1 MQPPQASA
9 SKLAIA
15 RAADPPPRSAL
26 EDWTMGTLRLKYK
39 RVSVTEEYGH
49 PSSLNTLTPLE
60 FKQFNVGLL
69 GLGQVKKQASV
80 INALAAVFDLEG
92 FTDFCSQID
101 PQLVVPEFLSEFLAW
116 LFESVRTKFTEKEAE
131 EVVRIWGSLPFFGK
145 FTGDGVLFLWDTDL
159 SGGAPGIGHI
169 ARKLKEICNKY
180 SDDLQPR
187 LAESLAKTPK
197 RLRVGI
203 ARGQVLSIGD
213 GNDFVGPCINM
224 AARLQKLG
232 SLSFAVSRR
241 GFDPKE
247 CFKDF
252 VKQLVLKKLPIRG
265 VGEDEPV
272 LLLKNEFEALSDE
285 DKAQF
290 S

>member
-1 MQPPQASA
+1 
-9 SKLAIA
+9 
-15 RAADPPPRSAL
+15 
-26 EDWTMGTLRLKYK
+26 MGTLKLKYK
-39 RVSVTEEYGH
+39 RVSVTEEYGQL
-49 PSSLNTLTPLE
+49 SSLNTLIPKE
-60 FKQFNVGLL
+60 FKQFNAALL
-69 GLGQVKKQASV
+69 GLGELKKEATV
-80 INALAAVFDLEG
+80 TNALAAVFDLEG

-101 PQLVVPEFLSEFLAW
+101 PQLVVPEFLSDFMAW
-116 LFESVRTKFTEKEAE
+116 LFESISAKFTEKQTK

-159 SGGAPGIGHI
+159 SGGVTGIGHI
-169 ARKLKEICNKY
+169 AWNLKDICEQY

-187 LAESLAKTPK
+187 LTDSLAKTPN

-203 ARGQVLSIGD
+203 ARGQVLSVGD

-241 GFDPKE
+241 GFDPKI
-247 CFKDF
+247 CFKGR
-252 VKQLVLKKLPIRG
+252 KKHLVLKKLPIRG

-272 LLLKNEFEALSDE
+272 LLLKKEFDALSDE
-285 DKAQF
+285 EKAKF
-290 S
+290 SAN